1 MSNNLKNNEES
12 YEILTSIDSLD
23 FQDKTV
29 LILGAGWMARQ
40 YAIALK
46 EMNVKDVT
54 IFSRNKEK
62 VISLCNEFGFK
73 PFFGDPEEIIS
84 KISKKDL
91 TVISTSVN
99 SLIPMTKFAIQ
110 NGQKNILVEKPG
122 SLYYDKLLELQK
134 ISEDTRIRI
143 AYNRLTYPNLHKL
156 KKMVLKE
163 GGISSCNFTFTERVQ
178 SIDFKKEDSDVYS
191 RWGISNSLH
200 IISMVFD
207 LIGFPKE
214 FLFYQSGKLEWHPT
228 GSIFVGSGLSEN
240 NIPFSYHADWGSSG
254 RWGIEIMTNENSY
267 RLISLEEL
275 SVCRK
280 NSFEWEKINFD
291 VSFPIAKQGV
301 CEEIAV
307 MLHEKLEE
315 KIPLVTLNK
324 AAKFNQMAEKILGY
338 DSK

>member
-1 MSNNLKNNEES
+1 
-12 YEILTSIDSLD
+12 
-23 FQDKTV
+23 
-29 LILGAGWMARQ
+29 
-40 YAIALK
+40 
-46 EMNVKDVT
+46 
-54 IFSRNKEK
+54 
-62 VISLCNEFGFK
+62 
-73 PFFGDPEEIIS
+73 
-84 KISKKDL
+84 
-91 TVISTSVN
+91 
-99 SLIPMTKFAIQ
+99 
-110 NGQKNILVEKPG
+110 
-122 SLYYDKLLELQK
+122 
-134 ISEDTRIRI
+134 
-143 AYNRLTYPNLHKL
+143 
-156 KKMVLKE
+156 
-163 GGISSCNFTFTERVQ
+163 
-178 SIDFKKEDSDVYS
+178 
-191 RWGISNSLH
+191 
-200 IISMVFD
+200 MVFD